1 MIYMALDI
9 KDKRILAILD
19 QNARITIKEIARRTR
34 LNKDVVRYRIKNLE
48 SKGIIN
54 GYYALI
60 DMHKL
65 GYMTIR
71 IYFDLININKTEED
85 KLIHYLDREFNAGQ
99 IFRIDGKYQLGII
112 IWENSIYDLELK
124 LRNLKKYF
132 GKFINYYE
140 ISVFT
145 EFHNYFRK
153 YLPGSIR
160 GSLTLK
166 DTSIKKIDTIDI
178 KILNLLSNNSRL
190 TSVDIANQLKTPQR
204 TIAYRIKVLEKSK
217 IIIGYR
223 TNINVNNIDYENY
236 FIEIYTIK
244 NQSLNN
250 IESFAYNN
258 DYCIGVDYVLHGAD
272 IELEVEVPNK
282 KDLIKFINELKDKFK
297 DIKKIQ
303 YWSTIEYLKINY
315 FPIRYTQIFN
325 NKVYKA
331 NKIFDGI

>member
-1 MIYMALDI
+1 MVLDI
-9 KDKRILAILD
+9 KNKRILAILD
-19 QNARITIKEIARRTR
+19 QNARMTIKEIARRTR
-34 LNKDVVRYRIKNLE
+34 LNKDVVRYRMNDLEDNKVIK
-48 SKGIIN
+48 
-54 GYYALI
+54 GYYTLI

-71 IYFDLININKTEED
+71 IYFDLINVNKTEEN

-99 IFRIDGKYQLGII
+99 IFSIDGKYQLGII
-112 IWENSIYDLELK
+112 IWENSVYDLELK

-145 EFHNYFRK
+145 ELHNYFRK
-153 YLPGSIR
+153 YLPGSIK

-166 DTSIKKIDTIDI
+166 DAIIKKVDAIDI
-178 KILNLLSNNSRL
+178 KILRLLSNNARL
-190 TSVDIANQLKTPQR
+190 TSVDIANRLKIPQR
-204 TIAYRIKVLEKSK
+204 TIAYRIKVLERNN

-223 TNINVNNIDYENY
+223 ANININNIDYENY
-236 FIEIYTIK
+236 FIEIYTTT
-244 NQSLNN
+244 NQNLNY

-282 KDLIKFINELKDKFK
+282 KYLIKFISELKDKFK

-303 YWSTIEYLKINY
+303 YWSTLEYIKVNY
-315 FPIRYTQIFN
+315 FPIGHEQN
-325 NKVYKA
+325 LNKKVYKH
-331 NKIFDGI
+331 NKILDDN